1 MRVMI
6 VAVAFGVAS
15 LGLSACQQSHSDA
28 QEATPVAKK
37 DLGRPRM
44 MYQGQGD
51 IVKVDTAAVEYGK
64 DPGTLVLKAKGEA
77 AGPGYTDAQFIQRI
91 YPAPPA
97 DGVYEV
103 DVVATKPASGAGAA
117 TPIEV
122 KGDWSYYPKDHL
134 KAVRF
139 MTASNNVT
147 IPLPA
152 PETAKK

>member
-1 MRVMI
+1 MRLL
-6 VAVAFGVAS
+6 VAAAALVVAS

-51 IVKVDTAAVEYGK
+51 IVKVEAATVTYGK
-64 DPGTLVLKAKGEA
+64 DPGTLVLDAKGEA

-91 YPAPPA
+91 YPAPPP

-103 DVVATKPASGAGAA
+103 DVVATKPAGGSAA
-117 TPIEV
+117 VTPIEV

-139 MTASNNVT
+139 MTASNTVT
-147 IPLPA
+147 IPLPPPDPA
-152 PETAKK
+152 PK